1 MSRARDFADLAA
13 SVDAG
18 GLTGRNLIINGAM
31 QVAQRGTSFT
41 NPANTAYTLDRWKV
55 THIHGGA
62 VDISQSTEA
71 PVGFYNSLKVDVTTA
86 DASVAASD
94 MYMVYQLVEDNTAR
108 HLEIGTSD
116 AVSVSVSFWVRSSKT
131 GTYCVNIKTNDSTRA
146 FVSEY
151 TINSANTWEK
161 KEVSLT
167 LDTTGSWYS
176 ANVALSLG
184 FVIMAGTN
192 YHISNETWTTT
203 SSNFAPATS
212 NQVNGLDSTA
222 NEWYITGVQLEIG
235 ETATPF
241 EHRSFGDEMAK
252 CQRYYYMHAY
262 GGDAASA
269 SVGVGALY
277 TGTILNCPVSFP
289 VRMRAAPSLD
299 HLNSSNAYRFW
310 RDGTSDYFDNFAA
323 FYDGHPMGGAMEAT
337 SNVSGTQGQVG
348 RIVLGGSA
356 AYIAFDAEL

>member
-1 MSRARDFADLAA
+1 MSRARDFADLAGSA
-13 SVDAG
+13 DAG

-212 NQVNGLDSTA
+212 NQVNGLDSTS
-222 NEWYITGVQLEIG
+222 NDFYITGVQLEVG
-235 ETATPF
+235 TNASDF
-241 EHRSFGDEMAK
+241 EHRSFGEELAA
-252 CQRYYYMHAY
+252 CQRYYYRLES
-262 GGDAASA
+262 SA
-269 SVGVGALY
+269 DFTNFAVLRTYSTTKG
-277 TGTILNCPVSFP
+277 TGTIYAPVS
-289 VRMRAAPSLD
+289 MRSVP
-299 HLNSSNAYRFW
+299 
-310 RDGTSDYFDNFAA
+310 T
-323 FYDGHPMGGAMEAT
+323 AT
-337 SNVSGTQGQVG
+337 N
-348 RIVLGGSA
+348 SA
-356 AYIAFDAEL
+356 ASNFSYSLSALSPIANYTQNHPQVFTVDATGAFTANGAASLENGTGSGAGIFIAYDAEL